1 MINTQPGT
9 ILFDGVCNMC
19 NGLVQFI
26 IKRDPQARF
35 SFAALQSDA
44 GRALLTQYGIP
55 VTQTDTF
62 VYICEKKCYIKSTAA
77 LKVLKDLGGAWK
89 IIYILIIIPKPIRD
103 FVYNLFAKSRY
114 KLFGK
119 RDSCMMPT
127 ANIRRRFLE

>member
-1 MINTQPGT
+1 MIHTQPRT

-26 IKRDPQARF
+26 IKRDPKACF
-35 SFAALQSDA
+35 SFAALQSDS
-44 GRALLTQYGIP
+44 GRALLTLYGIP

-62 VYICEKKCYIKSTAA
+62 VYICEKKSYIKSTAA

-89 IIYILIIIPKPIRD
+89 FIYILIIIPAPIRD
-103 FVYNLFAKSRY
+103 FVYNLLARSRY

-127 ANIRRRFLE
+127 PDIKSRFLE